1 MKSFNLTIRKGRII
15 IFILMLFFITANLN
29 SNLTFSY
36 TKCFKQDTLKLKVK
50 TKIDELNI
58 AVKNLNRLIEYPTLE
73 NFSSCELQNWYEQTA
88 LILGI
93 RNVIE
98 EYQINFRKM
107 LDEWNYLSHKPVE
120 GDFVQM
126 KMEFESV
133 LLNDIYIGKEFISL
147 TAKTEERMEKAF
159 AIIESIKN

>member
-1 MKSFNLTIRKGRII
+1 
-15 IFILMLFFITANLN
+15 MLFFITANLN

-58 AVKNLNRLIEYPTLE
+58 AVKDLNRLIEYPTLE

-159 AIIESIKN
+159 AIIESVK

>member
-15 IFILMLFFITANLN
+15 ILILMLFFITANLN

-58 AVKNLNRLIEYPTLE
+58 AVKDLNRLIEYPTLE

>member
-58 AVKNLNRLIEYPTLE
+58 AVKDLNRLIEFPIPE

>member
-58 AVKNLNRLIEYPTLE
+58 VVKDLNRFIDYTTPE

-93 RNVIE
+93 KNAVE
-98 EYQINFRKM
+98 EYLINFRKM
-107 LDEWNYLSHKPVE
+107 LDEWNYLSHQPVE

-126 KMEFESV
+126 KMELESV
-133 LLNDIYIGKEFISL
+133 LLNYFYIGKEFISL
-147 TAKTEERMEKAF
+147 TAKAEERMEKAF